1 MLQALGFIGR
11 LKAAGRADLTVSVN
25 VSAIQVLAN
34 DFKEDL
40 FKMIDEMNVSPKN
53 LGIEITE
60 SVFTSDYSVINC
72 ILGELRE
79 KGMIIAIDDFGTGY
93 SSFAREQEL
102 NVDCLKIDKYFIDK
116 LLEVDSDKAI
126 TAEIISIAH
135 KMGHYVI
142 AEGVEH
148 EEQKENLLKNGCE
161 KIQGY
166 LAARPLDEDE
176 AIKKL

>member
-1 MLQALGFIGR
+1 
-11 LKAAGRADLTVSVN
+11 
-25 VSAIQVLAN
+25 
-34 DFKEDL
+34 
-40 FKMIDEMNVSPKN
+40 
-53 LGIEITE
+53 
-60 SVFTSDYSVINC
+60 
-72 ILGELRE
+72 
-79 KGMIIAIDDFGTGY
+79 MIIAIDDFGTGY